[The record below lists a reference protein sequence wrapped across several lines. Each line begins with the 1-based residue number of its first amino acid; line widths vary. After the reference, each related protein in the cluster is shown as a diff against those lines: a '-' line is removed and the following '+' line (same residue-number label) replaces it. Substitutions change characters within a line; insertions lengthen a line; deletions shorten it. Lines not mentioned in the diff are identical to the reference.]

1 MGDGGKV
8 EKEEG
13 GQSRRWNEVWRGEH
27 RRIPARVQCGGVQAI
42 GLGNALRLHRG
53 NVARTGTGLE
63 HMPGPAH
70 TLHEYCSREAAGS
83 WFSCNGQSCLAPL
96 AY

>member
-27 RRIPARVQCGGVQAI
+27 GRIPARVQCGGVQAI
-42 GLGNALRLHRG
+42 GLGK
-53 NVARTGTGLE
+53 RTGTGLE